1 MGDFQPEAHVNG
13 FFGFNLIAL
22 ICKRSLEVS
31 LAIKSSLTIT
41 QMYKVFVNRL
51 SIVLTSDKNYLDNSN
66 TFLLSS
72 ITIKE
77 IVKKLK
83 LNDEIFLFYPIQ
95 KKLLK
100 EFKKKLSTIV
110 AAGGI
115 VKNKENEIL
124 FIFRKGK
131 WDLPKGKIEKNEK
144 IDEGALREVIEET
157 GIKKVKIDGF
167 FDTTYHII
175 KTQKQYFLKE
185 THWYKMKSNY
195 TGKLKPQ
202 KSEGIRSVRWLSLIH
217 I

>member
-1 MGDFQPEAHVNG
+1 
-13 FFGFNLIAL
+13 
-22 ICKRSLEVS
+22 
-31 LAIKSSLTIT
+31 
-41 QMYKVFVNRL
+41 MYKVFVNRL
-51 SIVLTSDKNYLDNSN
+51 SIVLTSDKNYLEDSR

-83 LNDEIFLFYPIQ
+83 LNDEIFLYHPNK

-100 EFKKKLSTIV
+100 EFKKKLKTIV

-115 VKNKENEIL
+115 VKNNENQIL

-144 IDEGALREVIEET
+144 VDDGALREVVEET
-157 GIKKVKIDGF
+157 GIKKIKIDRF

-175 KTQKQYFLKE
+175 KTQKKYFLKE

-195 TGKLKPQ
+195 KGKLRPQ
-202 KSEGIRSVRWLSLIH
+202 KSEGIRSVRWKKIKEAKEIKKKTFRNISIILTNYLKEF
-217 I
+217 

>member
-1 MGDFQPEAHVNG
+1 
-13 FFGFNLIAL
+13 
-22 ICKRSLEVS
+22 
-31 LAIKSSLTIT
+31 
-41 QMYKVFVNRL
+41 MYKVFVNRL
-51 SIVLTSDKNYLDNSN
+51 SIVLTSDKNYLEDSR

-77 IVKKLK
+77 IIKKLK
-83 LNDEIFLFYPIQ
+83 LNDEIFLYHPNK

-100 EFKKKLSTIV
+100 EFKKKLKTIV

-115 VKNKENEIL
+115 VKNNENQIL

-144 IDEGALREVIEET
+144 VDEGALREVVEET
-157 GIKKVKIDGF
+157 GIKKIKIDRF

-175 KTQKQYFLKE
+175 KTKKQYFLKE

-195 TGKLKPQ
+195 KGKLRPQ
-202 KSEGIRSVRWLSLIH
+202 KSEGIRSVRWKKIKEAKEIKKKTFRNISIILTTYLKEF
-217 I
+217 

>member
-1 MGDFQPEAHVNG
+1 
-13 FFGFNLIAL
+13 
-22 ICKRSLEVS
+22 
-31 LAIKSSLTIT
+31 
-41 QMYKVFVNRL
+41 MYKVFVNRL
-51 SIVLTSDKNYLDNSN
+51 SIVLTSDKNYLDHSAS
-66 TFLLSS
+66 FLLSS

-83 LNDEIFLFYPIQ
+83 LNDEIFLYHPNK

-100 EFKKKLSTIV
+100 EFKKKLKTIV

-115 VKNKENEIL
+115 VKNDENQIL

-144 IDEGALREVIEET
+144 IDDGALREVVEET
-157 GIKKVKIDGF
+157 GVKKIKIDRF

-175 KTQKQYFLKE
+175 KTQKQFFLKE

-195 TGKLKPQ
+195 KGKLRPQ
-202 KSEGIRSVRWLSLIH
+202 KSEGIRSVRWKKIKEAKEIKKKTFRNISIILTTYLKEY
-217 I
+217 

>member
-1 MGDFQPEAHVNG
+1 
-13 FFGFNLIAL
+13 
-22 ICKRSLEVS
+22 
-31 LAIKSSLTIT
+31 
-41 QMYKVFVNRL
+41 MYKVFVNRL
-51 SIVLTSDKNYLDNSN
+51 SIVLTSDKNYLEDSR

-77 IVKKLK
+77 IIKKLK
-83 LNDEIFLFYPIQ
+83 LNDEIFLYHPNK

-100 EFKKKLSTIV
+100 EFKKKLKTIV

-115 VKNKENEIL
+115 VKNNENQIL

-144 IDEGALREVIEET
+144 VDDGALREVVEET
-157 GIKKVKIDGF
+157 GIKKIKIDRF

-195 TGKLKPQ
+195 KGQLRPQ
-202 KSEGIRSVRWLSLIH
+202 KSEGIRSVRWKKIKEAKEIKKKTFRNISIILTNYLKEF
-217 I
+217 

>member
-1 MGDFQPEAHVNG
+1 
-13 FFGFNLIAL
+13 
-22 ICKRSLEVS
+22 
-31 LAIKSSLTIT
+31 
-41 QMYKVFVNRL
+41 MYKVFVNRL
-51 SIVLTSDKNYLDNSN
+51 SIVLTSEKNYLDNSR
-66 TFLLSS
+66 TFLLTS

-83 LNDEIFLFYPIQ
+83 LNDEIFLYHPNK

-100 EFKKKLSTIV
+100 EFKKKLKTIV

-115 VKNKENEIL
+115 VKNDENQIL

-144 IDEGALREVIEET
+144 IDDGALREVIEET
-157 GIKKVKIDGF
+157 GVKKIKIDRF

-175 KTQKQYFLKE
+175 KTKKQFFLKE

-195 TGKLKPQ
+195 KGKLRPQ
-202 KSEGIRSVRWLSLIH
+202 KSEGIRSVRWKKIKEAKEIKKKTFRNISIILTTYLKEF
-217 I
+217 

>member
-1 MGDFQPEAHVNG
+1 
-13 FFGFNLIAL
+13 
-22 ICKRSLEVS
+22 
-31 LAIKSSLTIT
+31 
-41 QMYKVFVNRL
+41 MYKVFVNRL
-51 SIVLTSDKNYLDNSN
+51 SIVLTSEKNYLDNSR
-66 TFLLSS
+66 TFLLTS

-83 LNDEIFLFYPIQ
+83 LNDEIFLYHPNK

-100 EFKKKLSTIV
+100 EFKKKLKTIV

-115 VKNKENEIL
+115 VKNDENQIL

-144 IDEGALREVIEET
+144 IDDGALREVVEEP
-157 GIKKVKIDGF
+157 GVKKIKIDRF

-175 KTQKQYFLKE
+175 KTKKQFFLKE

-195 TGKLKPQ
+195 KGKLKPQ
-202 KSEGIRSVRWLSLIH
+202 KSEGIRSVRWKKIKEAKEIKKKPFRNISIILTTYLKEY
-217 I
+217 

>member
-1 MGDFQPEAHVNG
+1 
-13 FFGFNLIAL
+13 
-22 ICKRSLEVS
+22 
-31 LAIKSSLTIT
+31 
-41 QMYKVFVNRL
+41 MYKVFVNRL
-51 SIVLTSDKNYLDNSN
+51 SIVLTSDKNYLEDSR

-77 IVKKLK
+77 IIKKLK
-83 LNDEIFLFYPIQ
+83 LNDEIFLYHPNK

-100 EFKKKLSTIV
+100 EFKKKLKTIV

-115 VKNKENEIL
+115 VKNDENQIL

-144 IDEGALREVIEET
+144 IDDGALREVVEET
-157 GIKKVKIDGF
+157 GVKKIKIDRF

-175 KTQKQYFLKE
+175 KTQKQFFLKE

-195 TGKLKPQ
+195 KGKLRPQ
-202 KSEGIRSVRWLSLIH
+202 KSEGIRSVRWKKIKEAKEIKKKTFRNISIILTTYLKEF
-217 I
+217 

>member
-1 MGDFQPEAHVNG
+1 
-13 FFGFNLIAL
+13 
-22 ICKRSLEVS
+22 
-31 LAIKSSLTIT
+31 
-41 QMYKVFVNRL
+41 MYKVFVNRL
-51 SIVLTSDKNYLDNSN
+51 SIVLTSEKNYLDNSR
-66 TFLLSS
+66 TFLLTS

-83 LNDEIFLFYPIQ
+83 LNDEIFLYHPNK

-100 EFKKKLSTIV
+100 EFKKKLKTIV

-115 VKNKENEIL
+115 VKNDENQIL

-144 IDEGALREVIEET
+144 IDDGALREVVEET
-157 GIKKVKIDGF
+157 GVKKIKIDRF

-175 KTQKQYFLKE
+175 KTKKQFFLKE

-195 TGKLKPQ
+195 KGKLRPQ
-202 KSEGIRSVRWLSLIH
+202 KSEGIRSVRWKKIKEAKEIKKKTFRNISIILTTYLKEY
-217 I
+217 

>member
-1 MGDFQPEAHVNG
+1 
-13 FFGFNLIAL
+13 
-22 ICKRSLEVS
+22 
-31 LAIKSSLTIT
+31 
-41 QMYKVFVNRL
+41 MYKVFVNRL
-51 SIVLTSDKNYLDNSN
+51 SIILTSDKKYLDHSRA
-66 TFLLSS
+66 FLLSS

-83 LNDEIFLFYPIQ
+83 VNDEIFLYHPNK

-100 EFKKKLSTIV
+100 EFKKKLKTIV

-115 VKNKENEIL
+115 VKNDENKIL

-144 IDEGALREVIEET
+144 IDDGALREVVEET
-157 GIKKVKIDGF
+157 GVKKIKIDRF

-195 TGKLKPQ
+195 KGKLKPQ
-202 KSEGIRSVRWLSLIH
+202 KSEGIRSVRWKKIKEAKEIKKKTFRNISIILTTYLKEF
-217 I
+217 

>member
-1 MGDFQPEAHVNG
+1 
-13 FFGFNLIAL
+13 
-22 ICKRSLEVS
+22 
-31 LAIKSSLTIT
+31 
-41 QMYKVFVNRL
+41 MYKVFVNRL
-51 SIVLTSDKNYLDNSN
+51 SIVLTSDKNYLDHSRA
-66 TFLLSS
+66 FLLSS

-83 LNDEIFLFYPIQ
+83 LNDEIFLYHPNK

-100 EFKKKLSTIV
+100 EFKKKLKTIV

-115 VKNKENEIL
+115 VKNDENQIL

-144 IDEGALREVIEET
+144 IDDGALREVLEET
-157 GIKKVKIDGF
+157 GVKKIKINRF

-185 THWYKMKSNY
+185 THWYIMKSNY
-195 TGKLKPQ
+195 KGKLKPQ
-202 KSEGIRSVRWLSLIH
+202 KSEGIRSVRWKKIKEAKEIKKKTFRNISIILTTYLKEF
-217 I
+217 

>member
-1 MGDFQPEAHVNG
+1 
-13 FFGFNLIAL
+13 
-22 ICKRSLEVS
+22 
-31 LAIKSSLTIT
+31 
-41 QMYKVFVNRL
+41 MYKVFVNRL
-51 SIVLTSDKNYLDNSN
+51 SIVLTSDKNYLEDSR

-83 LNDEIFLFYPIQ
+83 LNDEIFLYHPNK

-100 EFKKKLSTIV
+100 EFKKKLKTIV

-115 VKNKENEIL
+115 VKNNENQIL

-144 IDEGALREVIEET
+144 VDDGALREVVEET
-157 GIKKVKIDGF
+157 GIKKIKIDRF

-195 TGKLKPQ
+195 KGMLRPQ
-202 KSEGIRSVRWLSLIH
+202 KSEGIRSVSWKKINEAKEIKKKTFRNISIILTNYLKEF
-217 I
+217 

>member
-1 MGDFQPEAHVNG
+1 
-13 FFGFNLIAL
+13 
-22 ICKRSLEVS
+22 
-31 LAIKSSLTIT
+31 
-41 QMYKVFVNRL
+41 MYKVFVNRL
-51 SIVLTSDKNYLDNSN
+51 SIVLTSDKNYLEDSK

-83 LNDEIFLFYPIQ
+83 LNDEIFLYHPNK

-100 EFKKKLSTIV
+100 EFKKKLKTIV
-110 AAGGI
+110 AAGVI
-115 VKNKENEIL
+115 VKNDENQIL

-144 IDEGALREVIEET
+144 IDDGALREVVEET
-157 GIKKVKIDGF
+157 GVKKIKIDRF

-175 KTQKQYFLKE
+175 KTKKQFFLKE

-195 TGKLKPQ
+195 KGKLRPQ
-202 KSEGIRSVRWLSLIH
+202 KSEGIRSVRWKKIKEAKEIKKKTFRNISIILTNYLKEF
-217 I
+217 

>member
-1 MGDFQPEAHVNG
+1 
-13 FFGFNLIAL
+13 
-22 ICKRSLEVS
+22 
-31 LAIKSSLTIT
+31 
-41 QMYKVFVNRL
+41 MYKVFVNRL
-51 SIVLTSDKNYLDNSN
+51 SIVLTSEKNYLDNSR
-66 TFLLSS
+66 TFLLTS

-83 LNDEIFLFYPIQ
+83 LNDEIFLYHPNK

-100 EFKKKLSTIV
+100 EFKKKLKTIV

-115 VKNKENEIL
+115 VKNDENQIL

-144 IDEGALREVIEET
+144 IDDGALREVVEET
-157 GIKKVKIDGF
+157 GVKKIKIDRF

-175 KTQKQYFLKE
+175 KTKKQFFLKE

-195 TGKLKPQ
+195 KGKLRPQ
-202 KSEGIRSVRWLSLIH
+202 KSEGIRSVRWKKIKEAKEIKKKTFRNISIILTTYLKEF
-217 I
+217 

>member
-1 MGDFQPEAHVNG
+1 
-13 FFGFNLIAL
+13 
-22 ICKRSLEVS
+22 
-31 LAIKSSLTIT
+31 
-41 QMYKVFVNRL
+41 MYKVFVNRL
-51 SIVLTSDKNYLDNSN
+51 SIVLTSDKNYLHHSR

-77 IVKKLK
+77 IIKKLK
-83 LNDEIFLFYPIQ
+83 LNDEIFLYHPNK

-100 EFKKKLSTIV
+100 EFKKKLKTIV

-115 VKNKENEIL
+115 VKNDENQIL

-144 IDEGALREVIEET
+144 IDDGALREVVEET
-157 GIKKVKIDGF
+157 GVKKIKIDRF

-195 TGKLKPQ
+195 KGKLKPQ
-202 KSEGIRSVRWLSLIH
+202 KSEGIRSVRWKKIKEAKEIKKKTFRNISIILSTYLKEF
-217 I
+217 

>member
-1 MGDFQPEAHVNG
+1 
-13 FFGFNLIAL
+13 
-22 ICKRSLEVS
+22 
-31 LAIKSSLTIT
+31 
-41 QMYKVFVNRL
+41 MYKVFVNRL
-51 SIVLTSDKNYLDNSN
+51 SIVLTSDKNYLDHSAS
-66 TFLLSS
+66 FLLSS

-83 LNDEIFLFYPIQ
+83 LNDEIFLYHPNK

-100 EFKKKLSTIV
+100 EFKKKLKTIV

-115 VKNKENEIL
+115 VKNDENQIL

-144 IDEGALREVIEET
+144 IDDGALREVVEET
-157 GIKKVKIDGF
+157 GVKKIKIDRF

-175 KTQKQYFLKE
+175 KTKKQFFLKE

-195 TGKLKPQ
+195 KGKLKPQ
-202 KSEGIRSVRWLSLIH
+202 KSEGIRSVSWKKIKEA
-217 I
+217 

>member
-1 MGDFQPEAHVNG
+1 
-13 FFGFNLIAL
+13 
-22 ICKRSLEVS
+22 
-31 LAIKSSLTIT
+31 
-41 QMYKVFVNRL
+41 MYKVFVNRL
-51 SIVLTSDKNYLDNSN
+51 SIVLTSDKNYLEDSR

-83 LNDEIFLFYPIQ
+83 LNDEIFLYHPNK

-100 EFKKKLSTIV
+100 EFKKKLKTIV

-115 VKNKENEIL
+115 VKNNENQIL

-144 IDEGALREVIEET
+144 VDDGALREVVEET
-157 GIKKVKIDGF
+157 GIKKIKIDRF

-175 KTQKQYFLKE
+175 KTQKKYFLKE
-185 THWYKMKSNY
+185 TYWYKMKSNY
-195 TGKLKPQ
+195 KGKLRPQ
-202 KSEGIRSVRWLSLIH
+202 KSEGIRSVRWKKIKEAKEIKKKTFRNISIILTNYLKEF
-217 I
+217 

>member
-1 MGDFQPEAHVNG
+1 
-13 FFGFNLIAL
+13 
-22 ICKRSLEVS
+22 
-31 LAIKSSLTIT
+31 
-41 QMYKVFVNRL
+41 MYKVFVNRL
-51 SIVLTSDKNYLDNSN
+51 SIVLTSEKNYLDNSR

-77 IVKKLK
+77 IIKKLK
-83 LNDEIFLFYPIQ
+83 LNDEIFLYHPNK

-100 EFKKKLSTIV
+100 EFKKKLKTIV

-115 VKNKENEIL
+115 VKNDENQIL

-144 IDEGALREVIEET
+144 IDDGALREVVEET
-157 GIKKVKIDGF
+157 GVKKIKIDRF

-175 KTQKQYFLKE
+175 KTKKQFFLKE

-195 TGKLKPQ
+195 KGKLRPQ
-202 KSEGIRSVRWLSLIH
+202 KSEGIRSVRWKKIKEAKEIKKKTFRNISIILTTYLKEY
-217 I
+217 